1 MSEVIVEDRPAAPAP
16 HFALPEDKSRDAQ
29 LAPGEAEWMRN
40 RLGGDTKVRL
50 MVTGEMGPKQIG
62 KLIKLLKAQQAVLA
76 DDDDEED
83 AD

>member
-1 MSEVIVEDRPAAPAP
+1 MSEVTVHERPTAEPP
-16 HFALPEDKSRDAQ
+16 RFALPEEKTREI
-29 LAPGEAEWMRN
+29 APEAGESEWMRN

-76 DDDDEED
+76 DDDDDDDRE
-83 AD
+83 